1 MKVFITGHTGFI
13 GQFLTKKLTQRSHKV
28 IGLDL
33 KPPSEEQ
40 ARICQSFTGSILS
53 REDLSKSV
61 RGADLI
67 ISLAAEH
74 HDFGIKREDYFK
86 VNVEGTELLLDVAS
100 REGINQLIFYSSV
113 AVYGTQKIPTDE
125 NTPPVPSNPYGASKL
140 DAEKVIEKWA
150 AANLKRSVIIIR
162 PTVIFGPYNFAN
174 MYNLIDKIY
183 RKKFIFVGKGE
194 NIKSVAYV
202 ENLVDATVFLTE
214 KLKSGIQI
222 FNYIDEPQL
231 TIAQTVD
238 IISSY
243 MPHRI
248 PKIKIPLFVA
258 ITFGSIFDLLAK
270 ITGHN
275 FPITG
280 ARMKKFATST
290 HHKAD
295 KIRQLGFK
303 QNVELKEGFRRMV
316 EWYLVRINNN
326 H

>member
-1 MKVFITGHTGFI
+1 MKIFITGHTGFI
-13 GQFLTKKLTQRSHKV
+13 GQFLTKKLTEKSHAV
-28 IGLDL
+28 VGLDL

-74 HDFGIKREDYFK
+74 HDFGVKREDFFK
-86 VNVEGTELLLDVAS
+86 VNVEGTELLLDVAAK
-100 REGINQLIFYSSV
+100 EGINKLIFYSSV
-113 AVYGTQKIPTDE
+113 AVYGNQKNPTDE
-125 NTPPVPSNPYGASKL
+125 NILPAPSNPYGASKL
-140 DAEKVIEKWA
+140 DAEKVIDKWVVA
-150 AANLKRSVIIIR
+150 DGKRSVIIIR
-162 PTVIFGPYNFAN
+162 PTAIFGPKNLAN

-183 RKKFIFVGKGE
+183 WKKFIFVGKGE

-202 ENLVDATVFLTE
+202 ENLVDATVFLID
-214 KLKSGIQI
+214 KLKPGIQI
-222 FNYIDEPQL
+222 YNYSDEPQF

-238 IISSY
+238 IISGY
-243 MPHRI
+243 MPHRM

-258 ITFGSIFDLLAK
+258 VSFGSIFDLLAK

-303 QNVELKEGFRRMV
+303 QNVELKEGFKRMV
-316 EWYLVRINNN
+316 EWYLART